1 MTNRLR
7 AVVTGA
13 GSGLGRAFC
22 RELSRRGARV
32 LASDV
37 SLELAERTSSH
48 LRELGGEAHAVR
60 CDVSHLDEVEALAAA
75 ADAHFGGTDLL
86 INNAGV
92 GVSGRVGAVP
102 LDDWA
107 WLLGI
112 NLWGVIHGCHVFVP
126 RFRAQRSGAV
136 LNIASAAG
144 LLSPPEQ
151 VAYNV
156 SKAGVIALSETL
168 SLELNAEDISVTV
181 LCPTFF
187 RSNFIR
193 ASRFQEA
200 ATVHLAKRFVERS
213 RMDAERVAR
222 IALDGVAA
230 RRLHVLVGADGRWL
244 WRLKRL
250 APEFF
255 YRRLAPTIL
264 RWVQPSPSS

>member
-1 MTNRLR
+1 
-7 AVVTGA
+7 
-13 GSGLGRAFC
+13 
-22 RELSRRGARV
+22 V

-37 SLELAERTSSH
+37 SLELAERTAAH
-48 LRELGGEAHAVR
+48 LRDLGGEAHAAK
-60 CDVSHLDEVEALAAA
+60 CDVSQVADVEALAAS

-107 WLLGI
+107 WLLGV

-136 LNIASAAG
+136 LNVASAAG
-144 LLSPPEQ
+144 LLAPPEQ
-151 VAYNV
+151 AAYNV

-168 SLELNAEDISVTV
+168 SLELSAEGISVTV
-181 LCPTFF
+181 LCPSFF

-193 ASRFQEA
+193 ASRSQDP
-200 ATVHLAKRFVERS
+200 ATVRLAERFVERS
-213 RMDAERVAR
+213 RIDAERVAR
-222 IALDGVAA
+222 TALDGVAA
-230 RRLHVLVGADGRWL
+230 RRLHVLAGADGRWL

-255 YRRLAPTIL
+255 HRRLAPAL
-264 RWVQPSPSS
+264 ARWVQPPQAE